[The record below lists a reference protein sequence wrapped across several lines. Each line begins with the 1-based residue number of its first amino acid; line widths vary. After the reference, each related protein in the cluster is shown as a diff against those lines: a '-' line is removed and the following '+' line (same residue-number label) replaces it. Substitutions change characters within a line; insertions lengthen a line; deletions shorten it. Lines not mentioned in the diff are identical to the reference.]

1 MRRKAWLSK
10 NKCEKHEGQDGN
22 GMWRKA
28 GSIVKGLRT
37 KVEVGFVK
45 TIEADIGFYVNKSV
59 SS

>member
-10 NKCEKHEGQDGN
+10 NECEKHEGQDGN

-28 GSIVKGLRT
+28 GGIIKGLWT

-45 TIEADIGFYVNKSV
+45 TIEAVVGFYISKSV